1 MIMRTLISALLVAIL
16 GAPAGGPALAQ
27 TPPVF
32 TLTLSGNKF
41 DKSELKVPA
50 NTRFVIVVKNEDT
63 TVEEFESNELK
74 VEKIVPAKG
83 EIRVNVGPLK
93 PGRYKYVGEFHE
105 ATANGFVVAE

>member
-1 MIMRTLISALLVAIL
+1 MISTLLRALL
-16 GAPAGGPALAQ
+16 LATLVSLASLAAFAQ
-27 TPPVF
+27 APVF

-50 NTRFVIVVKNEDT
+50 NTRFVIVVKNEDA
-63 TVEEFESNELK
+63 TVEEFESNDLK

-93 PGRYKYVGEFHE
+93 PGRYKFVGEFHE
-105 ATANGFVVAE
+105 ATANGVVVAE